1 MSLLEGYR
9 LFTGYYIYESEMDS
23 NLKLEFIR
31 FLKEASA
38 DDIVDIL
45 SGKYEGVTGLTE
57 AEMKACNTFLEERF
71 GMKYVAKGAKAAV
84 KGAEKVKGAAVK
96 GAGKVKG
103 AAVAGAGKVKGAAVK
118 GAGKVKGAGVA
129 VGAGAKKAYGKTFH
143 TAMGRTALAGAG
155 GAAAGAGGVA
165 GYQKLKK
172 K

>member
-9 LFTGYYIYESEMDS
+9 LFTGYYVYESEIPADQ
-23 NLKLEFIR
+23 KLEFVK

-38 DDIVDIL
+38 DDIIDVL
-45 SGKYEGVTGLTE
+45 SGEYEGISGLTE
-57 AEMKACNTFLEERF
+57 DEMIALNDYVEEKFGAQFL
-71 GMKYVAKGAKAAV
+71 AKGAKA
-84 KGAEKVKGAAVK
+84 VKGAAVA

-118 GAGKVKGAGVA
+118 GAGKVKGAAVA
-129 VGAGAKKAYGKTFH
+129 GAGKVKGAGKAAYGKTFH

-155 GAAAGAGGVA
+155 GVAAGAGGVA
-165 GYQKLKK
+165 AYKKGKK